1 MVTKEGLREGWS
13 KINGQLGEAMRFLEE
28 NKADEALYF
37 IWLAAENIVNSL
49 KTAINGFY
57 SKEHREK
64 SYILKDYFVLG
75 TLEKDYSKT
84 FEMLSRYRIA
94 AGFHPYTSIPRN
106 YAKEDVARFLG
117 EIEELKKEV
126 GKLLVKKGVLK

>member
-1 MVTKEGLREGWS
+1 MVTNEGLREGWG
-13 KINGQLGEAMRFLEE
+13 KINGQLGEAMRFLQE

-64 SYILKDYFVLG
+64 SYILKDYFALG
-75 TLEKDYSKT
+75 TLEKDYSGT
-84 FEMLSRYRIA
+84 FEMLSKYRIA

-106 YAKEDVARFLG
+106 YGKGDVARFLG
-117 EIEELKKEV
+117 EIEGLKKEV
-126 GKLLVKKGVLK
+126 EKLLVKKGVLK